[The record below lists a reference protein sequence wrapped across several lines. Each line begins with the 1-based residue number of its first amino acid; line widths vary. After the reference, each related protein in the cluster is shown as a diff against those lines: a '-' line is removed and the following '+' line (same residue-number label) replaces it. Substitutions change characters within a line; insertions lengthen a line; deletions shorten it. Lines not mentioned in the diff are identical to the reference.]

1 MTTPGVAV
9 ADGDAA
15 PNQPATERRWL
26 PVIVV
31 VVLIGLVVGG
41 AQLISSAVAPD
52 AQAALRIGT
61 AVQLQPRPGWDA
73 ETVTTT
79 PPTVRLHRGPIVLD
93 VLAMEPEPAGP
104 AAIAARYVAEHL
116 QVSLTGLAYT
126 TPDPTTLADGVPA
139 VRLSYVGST
148 TDGRAVEGIVV
159 AAAGSQA
166 SVVFDAS
173 APSGELVTVADDLR
187 AMVDHAVI
195 E

>member
-1 MTTPGVAV
+1 MTTTGDTV
-9 ADGDAA
+9 ADGDA
-15 PNQPATERRWL
+15 PSRPATERRWM
-26 PVIVV
+26 PAIVV

-41 AQLISSAVAPD
+41 ARLVSAAVAPD
-52 AQAALRIGT
+52 AQATLHVGA
-61 AVQLQPRPGWDA
+61 AVQLQPRPGWA
-73 ETVTTT
+73 VETVTTT
-79 PPTVRLHRGPIVLD
+79 PPTARLHRGPIVLD
-93 VLAMEPEPAGP
+93 VLALEAEPSGP
-104 AAIAARYVAEHL
+104 ATVVARYVSEHL
-116 QVSLTGLAYT
+116 QASLTGLAFT
-126 TPDPTTLADGVPA
+126 TPDATTLADGVPA

-195 E
+195 G

>member
-1 MTTPGVAV
+1 MTTPSVAV
-9 ADGDAA
+9 AEGDA
-15 PNQPATERRWL
+15 PNRPETERRWM

-41 AQLISSAVAPD
+41 AQLVSAAVAPD
-52 AQAALRIGT
+52 AQAALRVGP
-61 AVQLQPRPGWDA
+61 AVQVQARPGWDA
-73 ETVTTT
+73 ETVTTS
-79 PPTVRLHRGPIVLD
+79 PPTVRLHRGPVVLD
-93 VLAMEPEPAGP
+93 VLALEPEPAGP
-104 AAIAARYVAEHL
+104 AAVAARYVAAHL

-126 TPDPTTLADGVPA
+126 TPDPTALANDVPA

-148 TDGRAVEGIVV
+148 TDGRVVEGIVV

-187 AMVDHAVI
+187 AMIDHAVI
-195 E
+195 G

>member
-9 ADGDAA
+9 AEGDA
-15 PNQPATERRWL
+15 PNRPATERRWM

-31 VVLIGLVVGG
+31 VALIGLVVGG
-41 AQLISSAVAPD
+41 AQLVSSAVAPD

-61 AVQLQPRPGWDA
+61 AVQLQPLPGWEA

-93 VLAMEPEPAGP
+93 VLALEPEPAGP
-104 AAIAARYVAEHL
+104 ATVAARYVAEHL

-126 TPDPTTLADGVPA
+126 TPDPTALANGVPA

-148 TDGRAVEGIVV
+148 ADGRAVEGIVV
-159 AAAGSQA
+159 AAASTQA
-166 SVVFDAS
+166 SVVFDVS
-173 APSGELVTVADDLR
+173 APSGELVTAADDVR
-187 AMVDHAVI
+187 VMIDHAVL